1 MKSINN
7 TFLCILYY
15 KYGIMKNKQKHHRLL
30 YNSFYGQLSN
40 KQKIILETAL
50 KDDLS
55 LQKEKQKLLKIE
67 SDLKK
72 LKYQPDKNFEKGIMQ
87 RVKGQ
92 VMNDAIVITKPVFN
106 AMVFSGIAAIILVLF
121 SIYQQDGSLTFDILT
136 GVSGYSP
143 ALGLFSIF

>member
-1 MKSINN
+1 MNS
-7 TFLCILYY
+7 LY
-15 KYGIMKNKQKHHRLL
+15 KYGIMKNKRKQHRLL
-30 YNSFYGQLSN
+30 YNSFYVQLSK

-55 LQKEKQKLLKIE
+55 LQKEKQELFKIK

-72 LKYQPDKNFEKGIMQ
+72 LKYQPDESFEKGIMQ
-87 RVKGQ
+87 RIKGQ
-92 VMNDAIVITKPVFN
+92 VVNDAIAITKPVFN
-106 AMVFSGIAAIILVLF
+106 AMAFSGIAAIILVLF